1 MALLGRFRTQVR
13 RLRRRPRRVGP
24 PLQGEGLLAGRPWIQ
39 LGGLLLGLGLF
50 FGAAWIAAMG
60 LALWLTGGLALLWS
74 RLALERLQVER
85 KLGTPR
91 VFAGESVGYE
101 IRVRNDKLLPLAWLR
116 LRDQVPEG
124 LGYPG
129 AALERSGELR
139 RWNMLHLTA
148 LGPYQRMTWRYT
160 LDCPR
165 RGHYRFG
172 PAHLRSGDIFG
183 LFETERED
191 PSVITLVVYPRVRRL
206 AELGIPAGEPFG
218 GRRADRVLNR
228 DPLRPIGLRDYQ
240 PGDRLRDVHWKATAR
255 QPRGPMQVK
264 VIEPVSRPAVF
275 LVLGIHT
282 QPQIALGVDPVMQ
295 ERLIAVAASM
305 AVDAV
310 EAGHPFGLAANGI
323 VPGQGRPIRLP
334 IGQGPACLSGALE
347 ALAAI
352 GAYVRLPLHRL
363 LAGEARRAP
372 WGASLVVLSAVVD
385 GSLQAEL
392 LRLARSGR
400 RVTLVSLDAPERKA
414 PPGVS
419 FYRISP
425 EALDFA
431 APGRD
436 SGADLDSRSNSD
448 SDSRSNSDSDPRSN
462 SGANADAGS
471 NWKPPAGEGID
482 R

>member
-1 MALLGRFRTQVR
+1 MALRGQFGALFRA
-13 RLRRRPRRVGP
+13 LHRRRGRSGLPRP
-24 PLQGEGLLAGRPWIQ
+24 EAGLLADLPWIRF
-39 LGGLLLGLGLF
+39 GGLLLGLGLF
-50 FGAAWIAAMG
+50 FGAAWIAALGLSLLLSGGLG
-60 LALWLTGGLALLWS
+60 LAWS
-74 RLALERLQVER
+74 RFALKRVSVER
-85 KLGTPR
+85 RLGTAR
-91 VFAGESVGYE
+91 VFAGESVSYE
-101 IRVRNDKLLPLAWLR
+101 IRLHNDKVLPLAWLR

-129 AALERSGELR
+129 AALERSGEAR
-139 RWNMLHLTA
+139 RLNMLHLTA

-172 PAHLRSGDIFG
+172 PARLHSGDLFG

-191 PSVITLVVYPRVRRL
+191 PSVITLVVYPQVRRL
-206 AELGIPAGEPFG
+206 TELGIPAGEPFG
-218 GRRADRVLNR
+218 GRRVDRVLNR
-228 DPLRPIGLRDYQ
+228 DPLRPIGMRDYQ

-255 QPRGPMQVK
+255 RPQGPLQVK

-275 LVLGIHT
+275 LVLDINT
-282 QPQIALGVDPVMQ
+282 QPHVALGVDPVMQ

-310 EAGHPFGLAANGI
+310 EGGYPFGLAANGI
-323 VPGQGRPIRLP
+323 VPGQGRPIRMP
-334 IGQGPACLSGALE
+334 IAQGPACLSGALE

-363 LAGEARRAP
+363 LASEARRAP
-372 WGASLVVLSAVVD
+372 WGASLVVLSSVV
-385 GSLQAEL
+385 GEPLQQEL

-414 PPGVS
+414 PRGVG
-419 FYRISP
+419 FHHIPP

-431 APGRD
+431 APGGMP
-436 SGADLDSRSNSD
+436 SLAADGLS
-448 SDSRSNSDSDPRSN
+448 P
-462 SGANADAGS
+462 
-471 NWKPPAGEGID
+471 
-482 R
+482 